1 MMARFA
7 RKHVVLAAL
16 VVGAGLVA
24 LVALRPTTYDAEVV
38 TVGRGLLRV
47 TVDETAVTRMRH
59 HAEVAAPVSGRVA
72 ECCVRVG
79 DSVSPGMVV
88 ARVYPAPLDPRTRE
102 QAEAALASAR
112 SLREEA
118 VARVQQARVTLDEA
132 RRARGRAAHLAE
144 AGALATS
151 ELERAV
157 DEERIRARELDAASA
172 RADAAA
178 QDERRARL
186 ALVGADPENGAST
199 PVLLRAA
206 MSGTVLRVF
215 EEHDRVVAAGTPLLE
230 IGDPASLEIVID
242 VLTSDAAA
250 IRSGALVLVSLGGPS
265 PLRAHVTR
273 IEPAAFTKV
282 SPLGVEE
289 QRVNA
294 LAAFDSPPPG
304 VGDQF
309 EAEVS
314 IVVWERADALK
325 VPVGALV
332 RVPDGWRVF
341 VGSGNRARLRA
352 VEVGQRG
359 TQEAEVLE
367 GLEAGERVVLHPDER
382 LRDGS
387 RIRTVVRR

>member
-1 MMARFA
+1 
-7 RKHVVLAAL
+7 
-16 VVGAGLVA
+16 
-24 LVALRPTTYDAEVV
+24 
-38 TVGRGLLRV
+38 
-47 TVDETAVTRMRH
+47 
-59 HAEVAAPVSGRVA
+59 
-72 ECCVRVG
+72 
-79 DSVSPGMVV
+79 
-88 ARVYPAPLDPRTRE
+88 
-102 QAEAALASAR
+102 
-112 SLREEA
+112 
-118 VARVQQARVTLDEA
+118 VQQARVTLDEA
-132 RRARGRAAHLAE
+132 RRARGRAARLAE
-144 AGALATS
+144 VGALATS